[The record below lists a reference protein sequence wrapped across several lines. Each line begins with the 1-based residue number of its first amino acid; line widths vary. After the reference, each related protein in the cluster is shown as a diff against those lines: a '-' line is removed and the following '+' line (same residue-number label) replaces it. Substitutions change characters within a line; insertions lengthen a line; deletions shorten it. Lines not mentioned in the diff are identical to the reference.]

1 MKALTPLYGASLN
14 HADAKRVMDAATAA
28 ALARGWPMVL
38 AIVDIAGRLVL
49 FERLDQAQ
57 SGSVEVAQQK
67 AQTAAAFR
75 RPTAA
80 FQQTLGEGG
89 VNLRLLA
96 MANVMPLEGGLPL
109 MREGA
114 VVGAIGVSGMRA
126 DQDAEIAQIG
136 AAALD

>member
-1 MKALTPLYGASLN
+1 MNALTPLYGASLN

-28 ALARGWPMVL
+28 ALERGWPMVM
-38 AIVDIAGRLVL
+38 AIVDVAGCLVL

-57 SGSVEVAQQK
+57 LGSVEVAQQK

-89 VNLRLLA
+89 VHLRLLA
-96 MANVMPLEGGLPL
+96 MANVMPLEGGVPL
-109 MREGA
+109 MRDGA
-114 VVGAIGVSGMRA
+114 VVGAIGVSGMRS
-126 DQDAEIAQIG
+126 DQDVEIAQIG
-136 AAALD
+136 AAALG